1 MCFSWASQIIL
12 VFQFI
17 LKKGKNPKSHE
28 TSGFLYSITRLF
40 NRFHKNFIVTMKEN
54 NFPEEQNLTSS
65 DTDSEVSES
74 SEDESTTATMTE
86 ADNIAPITQPELPLV
101 SFLKRVFEEAGSL
114 ADDDDSGILRVAV
127 HAVMLQSGFVCFVPE
142 SKKKI
147 DGSQLPNPTQVNYT
161 LPEAFDFSN
170 FTKIETVVLKFEDS
184 GDLFHIEGSLSE
196 KEPVVHQLSLNP
208 TRFVP
213 PLDLAFVNS
222 DMIDSRI
229 RMCGSSSNQYP
240 ENEVFELHRLV
251 SDALVYP
258 LLIDLRLKLGLIPPP
273 CFMRLPA
280 ELKLKILELLIG
292 VDIARAASVCS
303 ELRNLA
309 KDDELWRRKCKE
321 EFGFRG
327 SFRRESW
334 KIMYMI
340 WHMRRRNRPAGRR
353 SPVF

>member
-1 MCFSWASQIIL
+1 
-12 VFQFI
+12 
-17 LKKGKNPKSHE
+17 
-28 TSGFLYSITRLF
+28 
-40 NRFHKNFIVTMKEN
+40 MKEN
-54 NFPEEQNLTSS
+54 HFPEEQNLTSS

-86 ADNIAPITQPELPLV
+86 ADDIAPITQPELPLV

-147 DGSQLPNPTQVNYT
+147 DGSQLPNPTQV
-161 LPEAFDFSN
+161 LCP
-170 FTKIETVVLKFEDS
+170 K
-184 GDLFHIEGSLSE
+184 